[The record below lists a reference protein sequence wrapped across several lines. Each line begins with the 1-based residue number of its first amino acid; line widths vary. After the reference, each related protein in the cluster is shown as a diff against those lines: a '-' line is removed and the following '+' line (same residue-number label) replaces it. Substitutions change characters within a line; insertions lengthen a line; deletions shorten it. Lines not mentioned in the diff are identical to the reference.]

1 MLSDEELEITTTP
14 PPIASVL
21 FTTYMMGGET
31 STTVVLVLF
40 EVCVVLLVELSAE
53 AVQVSLEMLGYVDIV
68 SDTLSGI
75 GGCQISGGGTVELS
89 GGTAPEVLLDKS
101 IDASGIGTIV
111 LS

>member
-31 STTVVLVLF
+31 SITVLFVLF

-53 AVQVSLEMLGYVDIV
+53 
-68 SDTLSGI
+68 
-75 GGCQISGGGTVELS
+75 TV
-89 GGTAPEVLLDKS
+89 
-101 IDASGIGTIV
+101 
-111 LS
+111 